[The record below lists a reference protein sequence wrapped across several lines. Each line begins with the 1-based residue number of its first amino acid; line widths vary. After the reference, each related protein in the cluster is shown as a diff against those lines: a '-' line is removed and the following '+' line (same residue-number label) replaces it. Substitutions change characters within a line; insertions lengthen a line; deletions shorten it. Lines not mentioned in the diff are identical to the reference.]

1 MITQTRNL
9 SIATVLIVA
18 IVHQAGAQTSRVE
31 VSGGY
36 AITHAADQLLPFGW
50 SADIAT
56 NLNRTWSMVGE
67 VSGAYKVIE
76 DEDLG
81 VDVNLSLYSLGAG
94 ARWSSRVAPR
104 IVPFVQSTRRCRA
117 SQRKGGDARQKDWGC
132 VDQLH
137 ATAGRRG
144 KREDERG
151 IWTLRSDGLSASL
164 PRRTGRP
171 RVGQQPFSSHCWR
184 PFRPLKLSPVH
195 VPSSRHAVLE

>member
-104 IVPFVQSTRRCRA
+104 IVPFVQVLAGAARVSA
-117 SQRKGGDARQKDWGC
+117 KAEMLGRKIGDALTNFMLQPGGGVNVKMNEAFGLFGQMDY
-132 VDQLH
+132 
-137 ATAGRRG
+137 RRVFLDEQED
-144 KREDERG
+144 RESGNNHFRVIVG
-151 IWTLRSDGLSASL
+151 VRFGL
-164 PRRTGRP
+164 
-171 RVGQQPFSSHCWR
+171 
-184 PFRPLKLSPVH
+184 
-195 VPSSRHAVLE
+195 